1 MQKLIHKR
9 SAALRK
15 VDELIASGEYIS
27 SSIYAKQQGI
37 SVKLA
42 RSRLG
47 TPDKIINN
55 NGTQTFLWK
64 AEKANPTPP

>member
-1 MQKLIHKR
+1 MRKLTYKR
-9 SAALRK
+9 SAARRK
-15 VDELIASGEYIS
+15 VDELVASGEYIS
-27 SSIYAKQQGI
+27 SAVYAKQEGI

-64 AEKANPTPP
+64 A